1 MAKAGRGYTLAEG
14 GRHVAVAVFFKR
26 LALPNSLGVREFQF
40 RVGMATARRRR
51 RSTYFGTEGVKRFK
65 NNKSSTGVQY
75 SRSKMACGTVSDD
88 GVIEQD

>member
-1 MAKAGRGYTLAEG
+1 VGVTCPWR
-14 GRHVAVAVFFKR
+14 FFLKR
-26 LALPNSLGVREFQF
+26 PALPNSLGVREFQF
-40 RVGMATARRRR
+40 RVGMAMARRRR

-75 SRSKMACGTVSDD
+75 SRSKMACGTASDD